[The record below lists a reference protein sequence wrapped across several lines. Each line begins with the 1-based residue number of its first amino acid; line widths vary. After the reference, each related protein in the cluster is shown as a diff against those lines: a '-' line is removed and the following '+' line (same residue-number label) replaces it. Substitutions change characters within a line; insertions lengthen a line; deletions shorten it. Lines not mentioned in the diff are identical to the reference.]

1 MALWPPPQ
9 FERAPI
15 LGYRTS
21 ARQSCDTGWRSSWYR
36 WALKFTAYESF
47 AAAGFFL
54 NSPLLSW
61 IAPDI
66 VSVRTFSGF
75 IGIVEITLG
84 LLIATRAFSPRLSAL
99 GSIGAIFLFLLTMTF
114 VLSTPGVWQPGYGFP
129 YPSPDPGQ
137 FLLKDLLLLGAAIWT
152 AGEALGAARHASR

>member
-1 MALWPPPQ
+1 MTPAPAR
-9 FERAPI
+9 RADGAHPLQNVGAAVLRYGLVVI
-15 LGYRTS
+15 LVSVG
-21 ARQSCDTGWRSSWYR
+21 
-36 WALKFTAYESF
+36 ALKFTAYESA

-75 IGIVEITLG
+75 IGVVEISLG
-84 LLIATRAFSPRLSAL
+84 LLIATRAFAPRLSAL
-99 GSIGAIFLFLLTMTF
+99 GSIGAIFVFALTLTF
-114 VLSTPGVWQPGYGFP
+114 VFTTPGVWQPGYGFP

-152 AGEALGAARHASR
+152 AGEALSATRRTER

>member
-1 MALWPPPQ
+1 MATTAHRVSNGPQ
-9 FERAPI
+9 LQNIGAGVLRYGLAII
-15 LGYRTS
+15 LVSVG
-21 ARQSCDTGWRSSWYR
+21 
-36 WALKFTAYESF
+36 ALKFAAYESF

-66 VSVRTFSGF
+66 VSVRAFSGF
-75 IGIVEITLG
+75 IGVTEITLG

-99 GSIGAIFLFLLTMTF
+99 GSIGAIFVFLLTMTF
-114 VLSTPGVWQPGYGFP
+114 VFSTPGVWQPGYGFP
-129 YPSPDPGQ
+129 YPSPAPGQ

-152 AGEALGAARHASR
+152 AGETLGAARRASG

>member
-1 MALWPPPQ
+1 MATTAS
-9 FERAPI
+9 RANTDTPLQNIGAGVLRYGLVII
-15 LGYRTS
+15 LISVG
-21 ARQSCDTGWRSSWYR
+21 
-36 WALKFTAYESF
+36 ALKFTAYESV

-75 IGIVEITLG
+75 IGVVEITLG
-84 LLIATRAFSPRLSAL
+84 LLIATRPFSPRISAL
-99 GSIGAIFLFLLTMTF
+99 GSLGAIFVFLLTLTF
-114 VLSTPGVWQPGYGFP
+114 VFSTPGVWQPGYGFP

-152 AGEALGAARHASR
+152 AGEALGASRAPR